1 MTFSIICNDRRF
13 SLAVVLGVAT
23 CLGLY
28 VARPGAVSAAK
39 KAPPFYLGADISTLA
54 SVEARGGVYMD
65 EGKPG
70 DGLAIFMKH
79 GWTCMRVRIWVD
91 PSGGATGLEYTTKLA
106 KRIKDAGATLMLDLH
121 YSDTWADPK
130 HQVKPAAWAKL
141 DFDGLEK
148 KTESYTADVMR
159 TLKAAGALPDFV
171 QIGNEITGGAL
182 WPDAQVKVIPISTV
196 HVLYGPDRVAAYQP
210 PEPYDD
216 VKQWDHLARIVKA
229 GIRGVRSVAKPADHV
244 RTIIHID
251 SGGDWPVTKWYF
263 DHATQAKVDFDI
275 IGQSYYPDVHGS
287 IENLRDCLRETARR
301 YHKDIMVVETAY
313 DTNDNRTRTP
323 AAAKNM
329 IWPRSPEGQKQFL
342 TDLIKT
348 VKATPDGRGIGVNYW
363 HPEGTYVPGATG
375 GRGPDSRSLFDA
387 KGNALPA
394 MSVLK

>member
-1 MTFSIICNDRRF
+1 M
-13 SLAVVLGVAT
+13 LGAAA

-91 PSGGATGLEYTTKLA
+91 PAGGATGLEYTTKLA
-106 KRIKDAGATLMLDLH
+106 KRIKDAGATLMLDFH

-171 QIGNEITGGAL
+171 QIGNEITGGTL

-216 VKQWDHLARIVKA
+216 VKQWDHLARVIKA
-229 GIRGVRSVAKPADHV
+229 GIRGVRSVTKPADDV

-263 DHATQAKVDFDI
+263 DHVTQAKVDFDI

-287 IENLRDCLRETARR
+287 MENLRDCLRETARR

-329 IWPRSPEGQKQFL
+329 PWPRSPEGQKQFL
-342 TDLIKT
+342 TELIQT

-394 MSVLK
+394 MSVLQ